1 MQFDFRLLSALVC
14 WFLPKTAPRND
25 PVFRS
30 KRNALS
36 ADKLSNGLV
45 APQQVPEGWPKLFS
59 RSKTCKRVLKVP
71 FLLQNCCHTTWTL
84 ESYVLLVEQASLC
97 RKDEFKGLVVI
108 QDALQARSWR
118 ILGIGRCVFC
128 LEGFLVD
135 AMSFSRS
142 VPITMSCFKFRYSI
156 WYGKDIHDFSVYLEQ
171 IYKSNLISSHLISF
185 WNTNSAGEL

>member
-1 MQFDFRLLSALVC
+1 MLWALTSWVLD
-14 WFLPKTAPRND
+14 WLRHNK
-25 PVFRS
+25 
-30 KRNALS
+30 
-36 ADKLSNGLV
+36 
-45 APQQVPEGWPKLFS
+45 FS
-59 RSKTCKRVLKVP
+59 WRVDSKTCKHMLKVF
-71 FLLQNCCHTTWTL
+71 FLLQNCCHITWTFETYVSL
-84 ESYVLLVEQASLC
+84 SYLWNKQVLVVFSECFWELLSIFV
-97 RKDEFKGLVVI
+97 KDEFKGLVVI
-108 QDALQARSWR
+108 QDAFQARSWR
-118 ILGIGRCVFC
+118 ILGVGRCIFC